1 MRNGHM
7 LGTTRGAH
15 WWRKGF
21 IGALLITGLAL
32 GTAEAATVYVVDS
45 MQFTLRSGPG
55 TDRKILAMVDSGT
68 SVQILEPGDEWSL
81 VRVDGGKEGYMLT
94 RYLSPEKPSFL
105 VLEELRQKHTALT
118 EQAAGLLTEN
128 ETLKA
133 ENTRLASELA
143 EKSGALSQVTRTYD
157 DLKHNSEASRFE
169 MRKYMLF
176 FFSGAAILFVGVM
189 LGLVMKRS
197 RRKSSLL
204 S

>member
-1 MRNGHM
+1 MVGTIRRAFRWRN
-7 LGTTRGAH
+7 RV
-15 WWRKGF
+15 
-21 IGALLITGLAL
+21 IGALLIVGLTL
-32 GTAEAATVYVVDS
+32 GAAEAATVYVADT
-45 MQFTLRSGPG
+45 MKFTLRSGPG

-68 SVQILEPGDEWSL
+68 PVQMLEAGEEWSL
-81 VRVDGGKEGYMLT
+81 VRVDANMEGYMLT
-94 RYLSPEKPSFL
+94 RYLTPEKPSVL
-105 VLEELRQKHTALT
+105 VLEELRQKHAALT

-133 ENTRLASELA
+133 ENTRMAAELA
-143 EKSGALSQVTRTYD
+143 EKSGALSQVSRTYEE
-157 DLKHNSEASRFE
+157 LKHDSEANRFE

-176 FFSGAAILFVGVM
+176 FFSGAAILFVGVL